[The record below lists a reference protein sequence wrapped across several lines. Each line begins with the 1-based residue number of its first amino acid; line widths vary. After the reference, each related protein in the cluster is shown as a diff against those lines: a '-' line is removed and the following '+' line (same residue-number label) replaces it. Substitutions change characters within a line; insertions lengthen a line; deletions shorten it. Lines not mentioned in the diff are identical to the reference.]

1 MKFKTFTQTLEGLG
15 QKACLWCG
23 TVLMFFLLFN
33 LNLGFGQGL
42 PGSIEGKVVDSKGQ
56 PIVGVNVVAV
66 ETATNQ
72 RRGAVS
78 DENGNYK
85 ILSVPQGNYNVAA
98 SFIGFQSVENQNL
111 RMGIGQTL
119 RLDFTLKDST
129 VDLGEIMIV
138 AETPA
143 IEMRQTQVATP
154 ITSQQLR
161 ELPVFNRN
169 FLAFGQLVP
178 GARSFD
184 GGAADFNSGFSRPG
198 VQSATGAVF
207 GQYII
212 DGLNTKGRTA
222 GSSISGNE
230 QDVWLSQLAIQE
242 MQFINHGY
250 DAQYDGG
257 TAVTVV
263 ETRRGTNNLEVDLL
277 FNGYTDWMRAQ
288 GPLEQTR
295 PKDFYRYQ
303 SGFFVGGP
311 IVKDKLFFATTYE
324 RSDEVN
330 PIAFVI
336 PNDPLFASYERQIN
350 NREGYTLWST
360 KFTAQLNNANTVDLS
375 WFARR
380 DPYDVVL
387 PGANMRDW
395 GWTKDQ
401 KSDIVSLR
409 HRYTPGTGV
418 TNELV
423 ATFRYNQWVT
433 NSLSERPLN
442 LFLNYGFLDG
452 PLNLVWPLEQKES
465 IFTVVN
471 NYQVIKGR
479 HVLKAGGSY
488 EYNDVSYLWPLLSQ
502 PFIIYAAPG
511 VPLLGQI
518 GLGRTDQT
526 GTSDAFTQIPAH
538 LLTAFIQDDW
548 DLNDRLLLSFGLRY
562 TSNINHLNNGFTL
575 DNFNAGRLRAAGVPE
590 AYIPQGNRKNYHN
603 LAPRFRFS
611 YDLTGNSRTV
621 INGGYAMSFD
631 RPPLN
636 DINDEARGFNWLQA
650 TIPFEALGGFPFSA
664 DPAVLRQYAT
674 ALGINNVAPN
684 VTLLNEDVRN
694 NRFDDYSLGLNQRI
708 NNEISGSVNFV
719 MKNMSNG
726 FASWNFNPL
735 TESGARR
742 ATQQYGD
749 IFLANDSWSSHYR
762 AMLMTVR
769 RAFKDG
775 WMFQA
780 NYTLARVTS
789 DFQRPIDP
797 GLFENVNAQ
806 TDERHRFLV
815 SWIYTLPLDI
825 KLSGIVTVASPT
837 PINAI
842 TGTDDNFDGDP
853 DNDFLGGIPFNYR
866 PDGFS
871 NWYRNFDLAFTKGF
885 EVNGKNR
892 IEVRADIFNALNVDN
907 WSAFQNNFAA
917 PTFGEPITAFS
928 PRRLQL
934 GVRYT
939 LK

>member
-1 MKFKTFTQTLEGLG
+1 MEPGKSTLSG
-15 QKACLWCG
+15 QHFGWRMLVS
-23 TVLMFFLLFN
+23 VLMVCLITFSLAPAAMAQSSL
-33 LNLGFGQGL
+33 
-42 PGSIEGKVVDSKGQ
+42 GSIEGKVVDEKGE
-56 PIVGVNVVAV
+56 PIIGVNVVAV
-66 ETATNQ
+66 DPSTNQ

-85 ILSVPQGNYNVAA
+85 ILSVPQGNYNVTA

-129 VDLGEIMIV
+129 VELGEIMIV

-207 GQYII
+207 GQFII

-222 GSSISGNE
+222 GSSITGNE

-263 ETRRGTNNLEVDLL
+263 ETRRGTNNFEVDLL

-288 GPLEQTR
+288 GPLEQER
-295 PKDFYRYQ
+295 ARDFYRYQ
-303 SGFFVGGP
+303 TGVFVGGP
-311 IVKDKLFFATTYE
+311 IIKDKLFFAATYE

-336 PNDPLFASYERQIN
+336 PDDPLFANYERQIN
-350 NREGYTLWST
+350 NQEGYALWSN
-360 KFTAQLNNANTVDLS
+360 KFTYQANNKNTIDLS

-380 DPYDVVL
+380 DPNDVVL

-401 KSDIVSLR
+401 KSDIVSMR
-409 HRYTPGTGV
+409 HQYSSGTGI
-418 TNELV
+418 TNELIT
-423 ATFRYNQWVT
+423 TFRYNQWVT
-433 NSLSERPLN
+433 NSLSERPLS

-452 PLNLVWPLEQKES
+452 PLNLVWPLEQTEYNY
-465 IFTVVN
+465 TVVN
-471 NYQVIKGR
+471 NFQMIKGR
-479 HVLKAGGSY
+479 HVLKFGGSY
-488 EYNDVSYLWPLLSQ
+488 EYNDVSYNWPLLSQ
-502 PFIIYAAPG
+502 PFIIYAQPG
-511 VPLLGQI
+511 VPLLAQI

-538 LLTAFIQDDW
+538 LLSAFVQDDW
-548 DLNDRLLLSFGLRY
+548 EVNDRLLLSFGLRY
-562 TSNINHLNNGFTL
+562 TSNIDHLNNGFEV
-575 DNFNAGRLRAAGVPE
+575 DAANRAKLRAAGVPE
-590 AYIPQGNRKNYHN
+590 NYIASGNRKNYHN

-611 YDLTGNSRTV
+611 YDLTGDSRTV
-621 INGGYAMSFD
+621 INGGYAVSYD

-636 DINDEARGFNWLQA
+636 DVNAEARGFNWLQA
-650 TIPFEALGGFPFSA
+650 TVPFEALGGFPFTTDA
-664 DPAVLRQYAT
+664 ALLRQYASS
-674 ALGINNVAPN
+674 LGIDAVAPN
-684 VTLLNEDVRN
+684 VTLISDDVRN
-694 NRFDDYSLGLNQRI
+694 NRFDDFSLGINQRI
-708 NNEISGSVNFV
+708 NNDISGSVNFV
-719 MKNMSNG
+719 QKNMRYG
-726 FASWNFNPL
+726 FAAWNFNPL
-735 TESGARR
+735 VQGGGRR
-742 ATQQYGD
+742 ATAEFGD
-749 IFLANDSWSSHYR
+749 IFLADDAWSSQYR

-769 RAFKDG
+769 RAFRDG

-780 NYTLARVTS
+780 NYSLARVTT
-789 DFQRPIDP
+789 DIQRPLDP
-797 GLFENVNAQ
+797 GLFENVDAQ
-806 TDERHRFLV
+806 TDERHRFLF

-825 KLSGIVTVASPT
+825 KLSGIMTVATPT
-837 PINAI
+837 PVNAI
-842 TGTDDNFDGDP
+842 TGTDDNFDGNP

-866 PDGFS
+866 PEGWE
-871 NWYRNFDLAFTKGF
+871 NWYRNFDIAISKGF
-885 EVNGKNR
+885 EVNNSHR
-892 IEVRADIFNALNVDN
+892 IEVRADIFNALNFDN
-907 WSAFQNNFAA
+907 WSAFQNNFLAQN
-917 PTFGEPITAFS
+917 FGEPIAAFS

-934 GVRYT
+934 GVRYSFR
-939 LK
+939 